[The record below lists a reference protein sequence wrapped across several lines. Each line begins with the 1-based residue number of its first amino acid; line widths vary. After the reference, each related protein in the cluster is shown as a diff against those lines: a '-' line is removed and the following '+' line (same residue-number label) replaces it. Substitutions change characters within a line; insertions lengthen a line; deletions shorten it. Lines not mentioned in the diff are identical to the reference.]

1 VGPAAQA
8 GLDRAPPGRVSGT
21 TPARPS
27 LTDLPLDAFEPLAE
41 ELGEKR
47 FAGRNLARWVF
58 ERRVHD
64 WDAMSDLSK
73 RFRTALA
80 ERFVVRR
87 TVVAADRADPG
98 GTRAFVL
105 RLADGRSIE
114 TVLIPEEERRT
125 VCVST
130 QVGCPVA
137 CVFCASGL
145 DGLLRNLTAGEI
157 VEQVMTVQ
165 DVLPAGERVSNVVV
179 MGIGEPT
186 MNLTA
191 LTQALSTWNDPRGLG
206 LGARRITVSTVGWPA
221 RIDRLAALD
230 KEFGLAI
237 SLHAPRQ
244 ELRQQLIPNGGQVP
258 LAELL
263 AAAKRWFART
273 GRRVTFEYVL
283 IEGKNASPREAAELA
298 ALLRGFPCHVNLIP
312 VNPVAGLPWQRP
324 APDAIDRFRAIL
336 LEAGLDATV
345 RHPRG
350 DGIAAACG
358 QLRLEV
364 ERDAGTGAAVGRPPT
379 TPPA

>member
-1 VGPAAQA
+1 MTAPTAAK
-8 GLDRAPPGRVSGT
+8 S
-21 TPARPS
+21 S
-27 LTDLPLDAFEPLAE
+27 LTDLPLAEFEPLAA
-41 ELGEKR
+41 ELGEPR
-47 FAGRNLARWVF
+47 FAGKNLARWVF
-58 ERRVHD
+58 ERRARD
-64 WDAMSDLSK
+64 FDAMSDLSK
-73 RFRTALA
+73 RFRAELA
-80 ERFVVRR
+80 ARHVVRR
-87 TVVAADRADPG
+87 TAIAADRVDPG

-145 DGLLRNLTAGEI
+145 DGLIRNLTPGEI
-157 VEQVMTVQ
+157 IEQVMVVQ
-165 DVLPAGERVSNVVV
+165 DALPADERVSNIVV

-186 MNLTA
+186 MNLNA
-191 LTQALSTWNDPRGLG
+191 LTQALATWNDPRGLG
-206 LGARRITVSTVGWPA
+206 IGARRITVSTVGWPA

-244 ELRQQLIPNGGQVP
+244 ELREKLIPNGGQVP
-258 LAELL
+258 LPELL

-283 IEGKNASPREAAELA
+283 IEGQNASAREADELA

-312 VNPVAGLPWQRP
+312 VNPVDGLPWRRP
-324 APDAIDRFRAIL
+324 AKDAIDRFKAIVL
-336 LEAGLDATV
+336 AAGLDATV

-358 QLRLEV
+358 QLRLQIEK
-364 ERDAGTGAAVGRPPT
+364 EARPGAAGATADPAGSIPAAPT
-379 TPPA
+379 TRPA

>member
-1 VGPAAQA
+1 VNGKA
-8 GLDRAPPGRVSGT
+8 
-21 TPARPS
+21 PARPS

-47 FAGRNLARWVF
+47 FAGRNLSRWVF
-58 ERRVHD
+58 ERRVRD
-64 WDAMSDLSK
+64 YDAMSDLSK
-73 RFRTALA
+73 RFRAA
-80 ERFVVRR
+80 VADRYAVRR
-87 TVVAADRADPG
+87 TTVAADRADPG

-105 RLADGRSIE
+105 RLSDGRSIE
-114 TVLIPEEERRT
+114 TVLIPEDERRT

-157 VEQVMTVQ
+157 IEQVMTVQ
-165 DVLPAGERVSNVVV
+165 DALPPGERVSNVVV

-191 LTQALSTWNDPRGLG
+191 LTHALGTWNDPRGSG
-206 LGARRITVSTVGWPA
+206 LGARRITISTVGWPA

-244 ELRQQLIPNGGQVP
+244 ELRQELIPNGGQVP
-258 LAELL
+258 LADLL
-263 AAAKRWFART
+263 SAAKRWFART

-283 IEGKNASPREAAELA
+283 IEGKNSSPREASELA

-312 VNPVAGLPWQRP
+312 VNPVAGLPWRRP
-324 APDAIDRFRAIL
+324 PPDAIDRFRATL
-336 LEAGLDATV
+336 LAAGLDATV

-364 ERDAGTGAAVGRPPT
+364 ERSLDAAPPGQRATT

>member
-1 VGPAAQA
+1 MST
-8 GLDRAPPGRVSGT
+8 L
-21 TPARPS
+21 PS

-47 FAGRNLARWVF
+47 FAGKNLARWVF
-58 ERRVHD
+58 ERRARD
-64 WDAMSDLSK
+64 FLAMSDLSK
-73 RFRTALA
+73 RFRAALA
-80 ERFVVRR
+80 ERHVVRR
-87 TVVAADRADPG
+87 TAIAADRSDPG

-105 RLADGRSIE
+105 RLADGKTIE
-114 TVLIPEEERRT
+114 TVLIPEEARRT

-145 DGLLRNLTAGEI
+145 DGLIRNLTAGEI
-157 VEQVMTVQ
+157 IEQVMIVQ
-165 DVLPAGERVSNVVV
+165 DALPEGERVSNVVV

-191 LTQALSTWNDPRGLG
+191 LTQALATWNDPRGLG
-206 LGARRITVSTVGWPA
+206 IGARRITISTVGWPA
-221 RIDRLAALD
+221 RIDRLTALH

-244 ELRQQLIPNGGQVP
+244 ELRERLIPNGGQVP
-258 LAELL
+258 LADLL
-263 AAAKRWFART
+263 AAAKRWFAQT

-283 IEGKNASPREAAELA
+283 IDGQNASLREAAELA
-298 ALLRGFPCHVNLIP
+298 ALLAGFPCHVNLIP
-312 VNPVAGLPWQRP
+312 VNPVEGLPYRRP
-324 APDAIDRFRAIL
+324 APDVIEQFKLTLLRAGI
-336 LEAGLDATV
+336 DATV

-358 QLRLEV
+358 QLRLRV
-364 ERDAGTGAAVGRPPT
+364 EAEQGAGELAPPAPLAPPASRPT
-379 TPPA
+379 TRPA

>member
-1 VGPAAQA
+1 MAT
-8 GLDRAPPGRVSGT
+8 L
-21 TPARPS
+21 PS
-27 LTDLPLDAFEPLAE
+27 LTDLALSAFEPLAA
-41 ELGEKR
+41 ELGEPR
-47 FAGRNLARWVF
+47 FAGKNLRRWVF
-58 ERRVHD
+58 ERHARD
-64 WDAMSDLSK
+64 FAAMSDLSK
-73 RFRTALA
+73 RFRAALA

-87 TVVAADRADPG
+87 TAIAADRADPG

-105 RLADGRSIE
+105 RLADGKTIE

-145 DGLLRNLTAGEI
+145 DGLIRNLTPGEI
-157 VEQVMTVQ
+157 IEQVLVVQ
-165 DVLPAGERVSNVVV
+165 EALPPGESVTNVVV

-186 MNLTA
+186 MNLPA
-191 LTQALSTWNDPRGLG
+191 LEQALATWNDPAGLG
-206 LGARRITVSTVGWPA
+206 LGARRITISTVGFPA
-221 RIDRLAALD
+221 RIDRLAALK

-244 ELRQQLIPNGGQVP
+244 ELREKLLPNAGGI
-258 LAELL
+258 LLRDLL
-263 AAAKRWFART
+263 AATRRWFDAT

-283 IEGKNASPREAAELA
+283 LDGINASEREATELA

-312 VNPVAGLPWQRP
+312 VNPVDGLPYRRP
-324 APDAIDRFRAIL
+324 APDAIDRFKAIL
-336 LEAGLDATV
+336 LGAGLDATV

-358 QLRLEV
+358 QLRLKV
-364 ERDAGTGAAVGRPPT
+364 EQDESRAT
-379 TPPA
+379 TPRA

>member
-1 VGPAAQA
+1 MKGPALLRPLAMA
-8 GLDRAPPGRVSGT
+8 TL
-21 TPARPS
+21 PA
-27 LTDLPLDAFEPLAE
+27 LTDLPLDAFEPLAA
-41 ELGEKR
+41 ELGEPR
-47 FAGRNLARWVF
+47 FAGKNLRRWVF
-58 ERRVHD
+58 ERHARD
-64 WDAMSDLSK
+64 YAAMSDLSK

-80 ERFVVRR
+80 ERYVVRR
-87 TVVAADRADPG
+87 TSIAADRADPG

-105 RLADGRSIE
+105 RLADGKTIE

-130 QVGCPVA
+130 QVGCPIA

-145 DGLLRNLTAGEI
+145 DGLLRNLTPGEI
-157 VEQVMTVQ
+157 IEQVLVVQ
-165 DVLPAGERVSNVVV
+165 ESLPPGESVSNVVV

-186 MNLTA
+186 MNMAA
-191 LTQALSTWNDPRGLG
+191 LEQALATWNDPAGVG
-206 LGARRITVSTVGWPA
+206 LGARRITISTVGFPA
-221 RIDRLAALD
+221 RIDRLAALR

-244 ELRQQLIPNGGQVP
+244 ELRAQLLPNAGGVA
-258 LAELL
+258 LRDLL
-263 AAAKRWFART
+263 AATRRWFDAT

-283 IEGKNASPREAAELA
+283 LAGINASEREATELA

-312 VNPVAGLPWQRP
+312 VNAVEGLPYRRP
-324 APDAIDRFRAIL
+324 APDEIERFKAIL
-336 LEAGLDATV
+336 LRAGLDATV

-358 QLRLEV
+358 QLRLKLEQA
-364 ERDAGTGAAVGRPPT
+364 ERAT

>member
-1 VGPAAQA
+1 MAT
-8 GLDRAPPGRVSGT
+8 L
-21 TPARPS
+21 PS
-27 LTDLPLDAFEPLAE
+27 LTDLPLSAFEPLAA
-41 ELGEKR
+41 ELGEPR
-47 FAGRNLARWVF
+47 FAGKNLRRWVF
-58 ERRVHD
+58 ERHARD
-64 WDAMSDLSK
+64 FSAMSDLSK
-73 RFRTALA
+73 RFRAALA

-87 TVVAADRADPG
+87 TAIAADRADPG

-105 RLADGRSIE
+105 RLADGKTIE

-145 DGLLRNLTAGEI
+145 DGLIRNLTPGEI
-157 VEQVMTVQ
+157 IEQVLVVQ
-165 DVLPAGERVSNVVV
+165 EALPPGEAVTNVVV

-186 MNLTA
+186 MNLPA
-191 LTQALSTWNDPRGLG
+191 LEQALATWNDPAGLG
-206 LGARRITVSTVGWPA
+206 LGARRITISTVGFPA
-221 RIDRLAALD
+221 RIDRLAALK

-244 ELRQQLIPNGGQVP
+244 ELRAKLLPNAGGI
-258 LAELL
+258 LLRDLL
-263 AAAKRWFART
+263 AATRRWFDAT

-283 IEGKNASPREAAELA
+283 LDGINASEREATELA

-312 VNPVAGLPWQRP
+312 VNPVEGLPYRRP
-324 APDAIDRFRAIL
+324 APDAIDRFKAIL
-336 LEAGLDATV
+336 LGAGLDATV

-358 QLRLEV
+358 QLRLKV
-364 ERDAGTGAAVGRPPT
+364 EQEEQRAT
-379 TPPA
+379 TPRA